1 MVPTRVAAGQ
11 CSSQRLLAGR
21 RLTRILFPRL
31 TERFPGWTTVTFTMT
46 MIVVVTEACPQSKV
60 PARAFRPLVRG
71 YQAARPS
78 CDVVQSVWLAM
89 GYPVRLATTFQA
101 AHLHGWVPAE
111 SRSLIVC
118 GW

>member
-1 MVPTRVAAGQ
+1 
-11 CSSQRLLAGR
+11 
-21 RLTRILFPRL
+21 
-31 TERFPGWTTVTFTMT
+31 

-60 PARAFRPLVRG
+60 PARVFRPLVRG

-111 SRSLIVC
+111 SRSLMVVSLTRC
-118 GW
+118 LVVSDLTEPQHHSPTHSNCLSGPTNVWVM